1 MAGHFSCGHF
11 ALFIR
16 CNSAQGEMGFPAL
29 HATDQLFALGNV
41 SNCNEIPEIA
51 PYEISGDHHEQMRT
65 VAEGN
70 FVLAASEGTFG
81 GKPTAFFDLF
91 RVDNGKVAEH
101 WDVMAD
107 IPATMAHGNESSEPY
122 VITAL
127 AQRWSGLFSH
137 SAANAV
143 VQLKS

>member
-11 ALFIR
+11 TLFIR

-29 HATDQLFALGNV
+29 QATDQLFALGNV

-51 PYEISGDHHEQMRT
+51 PYEISGAHHEQMRT

-70 FVLAASEGTFG
+70 FVFAASEGTFG

-101 WDVMAD
+101 WDV
-107 IPATMAHGNESSEPY
+107 HGRHPCHDG
-122 VITAL
+122 AR
-127 AQRWSGLFSH
+127 QRKF
-137 SAANAV
+137 
-143 VQLKS
+143 